1 MKKFN
6 PHFLAFALE
15 VLLAI
20 VFVLAIIFVIY
31 QYKDL
36 SFKEEKKEQAVP
48 VIVHHYLDDSGMKHS
63 ETTVVA
69 VNSTATLN
77 DFYNHVI
84 DSISAVLHTKKKEIK
99 SAELIGTITRGDFK
113 PTISATPKPPVDGI
127 LVSQVLTFENE
138 YATVDFKDKY
148 LSLHGNTNKDSIWHY
163 SITDSLVIVS
173 YLKRKGWFGH
183 QLFIDGTAMNPNTTI
198 KGMKSFAISGYQPHR
213 WGIGIQVGY
222 GYNGDKLSPMVSVGL
237 QRSLIRF

>member
-6 PHFLAFALE
+6 PHFLEFVLE

-20 VFVLAIIFVIY
+20 AFVVAIFFVIY
-31 QYKDL
+31 QYKDV
-36 SFKEEKKEQAVP
+36 SFKQEIKEQTIP
-48 VIVHHYLDDSGMKHS
+48 VMVHHYLDDSGMKHT
-63 ETTVVA
+63 ETTVVN
-69 VNSTATLN
+69 VNSTTALN
-77 DFYNHVI
+77 DFYTHII
-84 DSISAVLHTKKKEIK
+84 DSISAVLHTKKKEVK
-99 SAELIGTITRGDFK
+99 NVELIGITTAGYFK
-113 PTISATPKPPVDGI
+113 PIISVKPEQNTDSLIVR
-127 LVSQVLTFENE
+127 QELTFENE

-183 QLFIDGTAMNPNTTI
+183 QLFIDGTTMNPNTTI
-198 KGMKSFAISGYQPHR
+198 SGMKSIAISGYQPHR

-222 GYNGDKLSPMVSVGL
+222 GYNGEKLSPMVSVGL